1 MGFGHVVQKHRPIY
15 KVQKFSQKTKKY
27 HLKHWKNECFPFGTC
42 SCWWKKSYTTWGIK
56 PCQQWDKLPYQL
68 VQDFVHQQYVR
79 IWRFCTHLFFCIL
92 TTKSLARWLRH
103 RMQRLAPCAISAA
116 PAVKMRLPLKL
127 PSVCPRNQQG
137 PTKRGGEWL
146 SKILRV
152 GKNYETVHWEINFTP
167 NLKRRP
173 NHPMAMFPPLSC
185 ICKAQS
191 FRQQNGCTY
200 LSKFNGDIVHLRL
213 YCVYSS

>member
-1 MGFGHVVQKHRPIY
+1 MGDRVEFEG
-15 KVQKFSQKTKKY
+15 
-27 HLKHWKNECFPFGTC
+27 
-42 SCWWKKSYTTWGIK
+42 
-56 PCQQWDKLPYQL
+56 
-68 VQDFVHQQYVR
+68 FVL
-79 IWRFCTHLFFCIL
+79 TSFCIL
-92 TTKSLARWLRH
+92 TTKCLARWLRH
-103 RMQRLAPCAISAA
+103 RMQRLAPCAIGAA

-127 PSVCPRNQQG
+127 PSVCTRNQQG

-152 GKNYETVHWEINFTP
+152 GKNYETVHWEIFLPSLKWKCKFYSQPQEETKSP
-167 NLKRRP
+167 NGHVSAIITMRL
-173 NHPMAMFPPLSC
+173 LLC

>member
-79 IWRFCTHLFFCIL
+79 IWRFCTHLFFFVFWPPRA
-92 TTKSLARWLRH
+92 SLGGCGTVCKGLRH
-103 RMQRLAPCAISAA
+103 A
-116 PAVKMRLPLKL
+116 
-127 PSVCPRNQQG
+127 PSVPHLRWRCVCHLNCHLSAKESARTNK
-137 PTKRGGEWL
+137 KRGWM
-146 SKILRV
+146 
-152 GKNYETVHWEINFTP
+152 T
-167 NLKRRP
+167 
-173 NHPMAMFPPLSC
+173 
-185 ICKAQS
+185 
-191 FRQQNGCTY
+191 
-200 LSKFNGDIVHLRL
+200 
-213 YCVYSS
+213 